1 MKNLISHCHLFSH
14 LFNSRYQGNYRFSFI
29 SEPPYSHGQL
39 SETRKKFKPIFIT
52 LLAAMLPLFPRCRWS
67 VLVSRKRL
75 AVEFGSIER
84 GSFGI
89 HQLDVVPPGPQVMD
103 KSCKHWTFTRKKGKL
118 CQSETFQLR
127 VLMGVCVWGGF
138 CGLECVQFQLID
150 AQTLSTAEKFKF
162 VQLFSTA
169 AIRPVQWASC
179 SRHPI
184 KPLW

>member
-127 VLMGVCVWGGF
+127 VLMGVCVRGVLWVRMCPILTNWRTNF
-138 CGLECVQFQLID
+138 EHSRKVQICSAVFH
-150 AQTLSTAEKFKF
+150 
-162 VQLFSTA
+162 
-169 AIRPVQWASC
+169 SC
-179 SRHPI
+179 NPSSSVSELLTP
-184 KPLW
+184 PD